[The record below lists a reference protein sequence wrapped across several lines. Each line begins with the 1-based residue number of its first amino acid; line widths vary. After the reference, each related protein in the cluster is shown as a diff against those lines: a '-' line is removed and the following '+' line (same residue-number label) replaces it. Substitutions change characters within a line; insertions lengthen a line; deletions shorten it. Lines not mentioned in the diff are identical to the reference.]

1 LILKTKYWKVLLNTI
16 DQHYLGRSVLK
27 LKRTCRKLSGLTKD
41 EFYELQKIILKM
53 ENSLK
58 KSFGTTMFNWVCLMN
73 DAYKS
78 KNPKPQVHF
87 HLIPRYKNKVEFAGK
102 RFVDKKFAHNYKTKY
117 TKKVSEKTLE
127 KIQNK
132 IKDNL

>member
-1 LILKTKYWKVLLNTI
+1 MNYKNNSQKWK
-16 DQHYLGRSVLK
+16 
-27 LKRTCRKLSGLTKD
+27 
-41 EFYELQKIILKM
+41 
-53 ENSLK
+53 NSLK

-102 RFVDKKFAHNYKTKY
+102 RFVDKKIC
-117 TKKVSEKTLE
+117 S
-127 KIQNK
+127 
-132 IKDNL
+132 